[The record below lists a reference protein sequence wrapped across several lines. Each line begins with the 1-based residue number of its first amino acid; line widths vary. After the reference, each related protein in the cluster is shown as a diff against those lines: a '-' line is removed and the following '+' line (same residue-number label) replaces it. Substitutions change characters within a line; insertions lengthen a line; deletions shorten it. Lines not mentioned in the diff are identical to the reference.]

1 MPVNI
6 VIQGIK
12 VPICMNVV
20 VQHVI
25 VKMLEK
31 QIDVLAPVFKSI
43 VVQIK
48 KSPVYNHL
56 FQRKHF
62 NYVVNLHSLPPSNNS
77 VEYLE
82 HVIIFLY
89 HNIKI
94 IDSSQNWIELYFLEN
109 LYIKWKELKLNCCLK
124 LPKNLF
130 YFHDNH

>member
-1 MPVNI
+1 
-6 VIQGIK
+6 
-12 VPICMNVV
+12 MNVV

-48 KSPVYNHL
+48 KSPIYNHL

-82 HVIIFLY
+82 HVKIVLY
-89 HNIKI
+89 DKIKI
-94 IDSSQNWIELYFLEN
+94 IDNSQNWIELYFLEN
-109 LYIKWKELKLNCCLK
+109 LHTKWKELKLNCCIKATKELV
-124 LPKNLF
+124 LF
-130 YFHDNH
+130 S